1 MGIRGMI
8 LAAALALSPVA
19 GPAAAQDS
27 TLADIRQELSVLFV
41 ELQRLKRELS
51 TTGNPAMALGG
62 ATALERMDRIE
73 AELQR
78 LIGRAEQME
87 LRIDRVV
94 TDGTNR
100 VGDLEFRLCELE
112 PGCDLGKLG
121 DTPRLG
127 GDAPG
132 NGAALTPGPSPLPPA
147 QTTGDGTA
155 PQLAMGEQAD
165 FDAAR
170 AAFDSGDHQG
180 AADRFQRFT
189 ETYPGG
195 PLNGEAHFLRGEAL
209 AATGQT
215 AAAARAYLAA
225 FSGNPDGAR
234 APDALLR
241 LGTSLGALGQRDE
254 ACVMLAQVGARYPGT
269 TQDQQAQA
277 QSQGLGCP

>member
-1 MGIRGMI
+1 MAIRRTI
-8 LAAALALSPVA
+8 LAAALALAPLS
-19 GPAAAQDS
+19 GPAAAQDG

-62 ATALERMDRIE
+62 TTALERMDRIE

-78 LIGRAEQME
+78 LIGRAEEME
-87 LRIDRVV
+87 LRIERVV
-94 TDGTNR
+94 SDGTNR

-112 PGCDLGKLG
+112 PDCDISSLG

-127 GDAPG
+127 GDTPG
-132 NGAALTPGPSPLPPA
+132 EGAAITPAPLPPVEIPN
-147 QTTGDGTA
+147 GTPA
-155 PQLAMGEQAD
+155 PELAMGEQAD

-170 AAFDSGDHQG
+170 EALDNGDHRG
-180 AADRFQRFT
+180 AADRFLRFT

-209 AATGQT
+209 EALGET

-241 LGTSLGALGQRDE
+241 LGIALGTLGQRDE
-254 ACVMLAQVGARYPGT
+254 ACVMLAQVGVRYPGSV
-269 TQDQQAQA
+269 QEQQAQA